1 MALKDMFKKKYNTNV
16 WCNNCNTHSEVSV
29 PKGVTLNQFVE
40 SGACPNC
47 GCATLVADYRQID
60 EYKSQSKPPQVKLLR
75 VGPQK
80 QRRPQPVMDYPRSRP
95 TVPIEPPQRAPLPQ
109 QRPSN
114 RPANL
119 PPPSRPR
126 PVEPDFTPKGIMRDE
141 DIDFWTGKTQRRRQD
156 EDY

>member
-1 MALKDMFKKKYNTNV
+1 MALKDMFRKKYNANV

-47 GCATLVADYRQID
+47 GCSTLVADYRQID
-60 EYKSQSKPPQVKLLR
+60 EYKEQKQPQVKLLR

-80 QRRPQPVMDYPRSRP
+80 HRRPEPVVDYPRSRP
-95 TVPIEPPQRAPLPQ
+95 TVPIEPPQRAPIPP

-114 RPANL
+114 RPQNSL
-119 PPPSRPR
+119 PPRRPAPS
-126 PVEPDFTPKGIMRDE
+126 EPDFGPKGIFKD
-141 DIDFWTGKTQRRRQD
+141 DVDFWTGKPQRRD
-156 EDY
+156 EYEDY

>member
-1 MALKDMFKKKYNTNV
+1 MALKDMFKKKYNANV

-60 EYKSQSKPPQVKLLR
+60 EYKSQPKPQVKLLR

-80 QRRPQPVMDYPRSRP
+80 QRRPQEVIDYPRSRP
-95 TVPIEPPQRAPLPQ
+95 IEPPKRAPLPQ
-109 QRPSN
+109 QRPST
-114 RPANL
+114 RPANMPS
-119 PPPSRPR
+119 PPKPR
-126 PVEPDFTPKGIMRDE
+126 PAEPDFTPRGIFRNDV
-141 DIDFWTGKTQRRRQD
+141 DFWTGKPQRRD
-156 EDY
+156 EEYENY